1 MTWRSPALAA
11 ALVFALTAAIP
22 AQAPETARISRAAA
36 STGHTHEARS
46 LSAERLQRVGELIDR
61 RIAAKD
67 IAGAVTL
74 VAQHGRVVHL
84 DARGLMDTES
94 KKPMTKDAL
103 FYIAS
108 MTKPVTTVAVL
119 MLAEEGKL
127 RLTDPVSRFVPAFK
141 DLNVKSSS
149 GAPVPA
155 TREITL
161 RDLLTHTSGIDSP
174 PRIPTDPAETLA
186 HFLPA
191 FAATPLEFQPG
202 TRWAYSNTVAFDL
215 LARIVEI
222 ASGESYD
229 RFLRA
234 RIFQPLGMKDT
245 MHAVDSGRAARV
257 ATSYEVS
264 PAGLRRL
271 AREDPPGYFGGGWGL
286 KSTAEDYLRFAQMLL
301 NRGELDGRRLLSPRS
316 VELMSTVHIP
326 DTLPGRRSGEG
337 WGLGVRVISDFGARG
352 TWLSNGS
359 FGWSGARGT
368 HFWVDP
374 EDDLVAILMVQ
385 TPAAALSADFETAVM
400 QAVQ

>member
-1 MTWRSPALAA
+1 MTPRSIALAA
-11 ALVFALTAAIP
+11 ALALALTAAIS
-22 AQAPETARISRAAA
+22 AQAPEAARTPRAAA
-36 STGHTHEARS
+36 SSGRTHEARS
-46 LSAERLQRVGELIDR
+46 LSTDRLQRVGELIDR

-67 IAGAVTL
+67 ISGAVTL
-74 VAQHGRVVHL
+74 VAQGGRIVHF
-84 DARGLMDTES
+84 DARGLMDIES

-119 MLAEEGKL
+119 MLAEEGRL

-141 DLNVKSSS
+141 DLTVKSSG
-149 GAPVPA
+149 GAPVA
-155 TREITL
+155 AARQITL

-174 PRIPTDPAETLA
+174 PRIPTEPTETLA
-186 HFLPA
+186 RFLPP

-229 RFLRA
+229 RFLRE

-245 MHAVDSGRAARV
+245 MHTVDGARAARV

-264 PAGLRRL
+264 PSGLRRL
-271 AREDPPGYFGGGWGL
+271 VREDPPGYFGGGWGL

-301 NRGELDGRRLLSPRS
+301 NRGELDGRRLLGPRS

-326 DTLPGRRSGEG
+326 DTLPGRRPGEG

-374 EDDLVAILMVQ
+374 ESDLVAILMVQ

-400 QAVQ
+400 QAVH

>member
-1 MTWRSPALAA
+1 MTPRSIALAA

-22 AQAPETARISRAAA
+22 AQAPEAARTPRAAA
-36 STGHTHEARS
+36 SSGRTHEARS
-46 LSAERLQRVGELIDR
+46 LSTDRLQRVGELIDR

-74 VAQHGRVVHL
+74 VAQGGRIVHF
-84 DARGLMDTES
+84 DARGLMDIES

-119 MLAEEGKL
+119 MLAEEGRL

-141 DLNVKSSS
+141 ALTVKSS
-149 GAPVPA
+149 GGGPVAA

-174 PRIPTDPAETLA
+174 PRIPTEPTETLA
-186 HFLPA
+186 RFLPA

-229 RFLRA
+229 RFLRE

-245 MHAVDSGRAARV
+245 MHAVDGARAARV

-264 PAGLRRL
+264 PSGLRRL
-271 AREDPPGYFGGGWGL
+271 VREDPPGYFGGGWGL

-301 NRGELDGRRLLSPRS
+301 NRGELDGRRLLGPRS

-326 DTLPGRRSGEG
+326 DTLPGRRPGEG

-374 EDDLVAILMVQ
+374 ESDLVAILMVQ

-400 QAVQ
+400 QAVH